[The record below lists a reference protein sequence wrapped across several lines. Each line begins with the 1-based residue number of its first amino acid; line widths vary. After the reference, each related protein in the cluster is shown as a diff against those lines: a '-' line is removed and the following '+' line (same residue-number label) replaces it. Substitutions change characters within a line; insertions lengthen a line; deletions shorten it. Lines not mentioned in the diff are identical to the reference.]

1 MTADCIDLYELQQQL
16 RDGLE
21 ELFPGRIW
29 VRAEIAS
36 IQAKANGHCY
46 LDLSQSGEKGVIA
59 KAKAVIW
66 RSHYLQ
72 IAS

>member
-36 IQAKANGHCY
+36 IPAKIPTCSWVIPLIFRNFCKTDDSFIIIFFANTP
-46 LDLSQSGEKGVIA
+46 KV
-59 KAKAVIW
+59 
-66 RSHYLQ
+66 
-72 IAS
+72 

>member
-46 LDLSQSGEKGVIA
+46 LYLSQSGDTV
-59 KAKAVIW
+59 
-66 RSHYLQ
+66 
-72 IAS
+72 ASGRRVGAHLPA